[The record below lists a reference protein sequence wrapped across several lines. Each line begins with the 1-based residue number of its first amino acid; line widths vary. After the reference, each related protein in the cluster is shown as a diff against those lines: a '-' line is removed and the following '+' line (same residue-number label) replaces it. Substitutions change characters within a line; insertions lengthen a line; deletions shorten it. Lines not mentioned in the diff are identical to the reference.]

1 MPPCLASPIN
11 DDKNAGMTMD
21 DNSHTALAVVDGV
34 DGGGGGSRKVLFSSS
49 DDKAS
54 DTVSV
59 AHNNK
64 ATSATSSIRSSLRS
78 QFDNVTG
85 RSPNRKNT
93 YASRSSIAS
102 LERTSELSPS
112 KSQGTTAAAPT
123 TVATWSSRIASKP
136 RKGRNSGEVRT
147 SWATKSTGSCPSN
160 SSSSR
165 TEESTHRRRLASL
178 TDLFSPTTKNGR
190 QGSVDNVSGSGQDR
204 NPITMPPCLASPIN
218 DDKNTGMTMATTMD
232 DNNHTLAVV
241 DGVDGGG
248 GTRKVL
254 FSFSDNKA
262 SDTFSVAHNNEA
274 ATSATSTISTP
285 LRRSTRKRKANDP
298 VVAVVAAVVEKLQ
311 PQPHKQKDD
320 NNDDH
325 DGDGDDYHSK
335 LPNETT
341 ISTQPSNISE
351 STTGTEEQS
360 VTSSSPMTMMTLM
373 DTSPSSSFPPKV
385 LAVETATA
393 TATATALKK
402 TSAYNLR
409 WTAETKDKHGECGDV
424 QPTRPSSFRSPTRSS
439 SKSSSSSSRFPM
451 LLQRPPSTTKKTPGG
466 SILRRKCTPAKD
478 GDIYD
483 GTTRELSAIE
493 PTSDQHFDALVAFA
507 TSTNSPSQNNQN
519 SSSNFQN
526 SPSQNS
532 PSKVT
537 NTNENENENEN
548 ASTTNTTTTEDDDDD
563 ALKQVARQ
571 KIVVLPPKKIIE
583 LDSDT
588 LREGLEVLFPD
599 KFPPQKQQQQP
610 TQRKLRLRLNQ
621 QKQQFNSQK
630 KKSSPPCILPRLIAC
645 YTMYRKQQQQNQSS
659 AIAIEDIDIY
669 SIHNLLQKL
678 VGLEWTVLEGH
689 EHQDDEEESLSSSS
703 PTNSNNNNNNTNI
716 KSSYQDY
723 FPPGGTS
730 NNCWNKNT
738 NSSEIISQEDKSD
751 NDTTDG
757 SEGGDRGNRDN
768 QQDNIKTH
776 TRRVQFAAFD
786 GTAVVRGPSDVLEG
800 SYKPQENC
808 VQALVDV
815 LDVVEKLFPQASGA
829 RVHAVTT
836 EETIITATTTAT
848 PTAHGSRSPTVI
860 LQDLTSYLDSEFL
873 SNGHDTICVESIME
887 MNHQSIPIRRIEK
900 AAIAY
905 SRDLH
910 SLINPNGKII
920 RKIFAIACATN
931 AEGGHDFDDIEDDND
946 DDVDDDADN
955 ADAVGNVDTRT
966 TIIVPIRTQTTH
978 VFVRSCP
985 LSWECRLANASAQ
998 LVRYWLRTLLNPIPG
1013 RADEDTKTDQWSSR
1027 LYDHIIL
1034 TEEDSS
1040 GGGDGDGN
1048 INSDDDDISI
1058 RTLDEDNLSSLLSN
1072 ALQHVYKY
1080 VGIDSTTTTTTTG
1093 AAMLSWKDRLLQV
1106 LPDESCCD
1114 TPVCREGL
1122 GSGRHPTYITEDN
1135 WEDVE
1140 QHLTVASDFC
1150 AFHRRALFLESL
1162 LSIVTKMNWDD
1173 HWSNTVQAAA
1183 KKLVRLDKNCII
1195 KNNGNNNNNNSSNIN
1210 SGIVNEDDDGNDI
1223 DMDQVSDD
1231 NMVVE
1236 GDDDSNNI
1244 IIQPEDEHLVLLGM
1258 SINDLLYRLRT
1269 EILPISRERYGV
1281 CYNNL
1286 RATEKNFRLGLSNT
1300 KRKKKCEPQIQKLED
1315 YWNEDLHPGTIFPS
1329 ISFRGS
1335 SSS

>member
-21 DNSHTALAVVDGV
+21 DNSHTTLAVVDGV

-49 DDKAS
+49 DNKAS

-59 AHNNK
+59 AHNNE
-64 ATSATSSIRSSLRS
+64 ATSATTSSIRSSLRS

-112 KSQGTTAAAPT
+112 TSQSTTAAAPT

-254 FSFSDNKA
+254 FSFSHNKA

-298 VVAVVAAVVEKLQ
+298 VVAVAAAVVEKLQ

-360 VTSSSPMTMMTLM
+360 VTSSSPMTMITLM
-373 DTSPSSSFPPKV
+373 DTSPSSSFPPKI
-385 LAVETATA
+385 LAVETA

-424 QPTRPSSFRSPTRSS
+424 QPTRPSSFRSPTKSS
-439 SKSSSSSSRFPM
+439 SKSSSSSSSRFPM
-451 LLQRPPSTTKKTPGG
+451 LLQRPPSTIKKTPGG

-483 GTTRELSAIE
+483 GTTRESSAIE
-493 PTSDQHFDALVAFA
+493 PTSDHHFDALVAFA
-507 TSTNSPSQNNQN
+507 TATNSPSQNNQN
-519 SSSNFQN
+519 SLSS
-526 SPSQNS
+526 SQNS
-532 PSKVT
+532 PSKYSPSKVT
-537 NTNENENENEN
+537 NENEN

-563 ALKQVARQ
+563 ALKQVVRQ

-583 LDSDT
+583 LNSDT

-621 QKQQFNSQK
+621 QKQQYNSQK

-703 PTNSNNNNNNTNI
+703 PTNSNNNNNTNI
-716 KSSYQDY
+716 KITYQDY

-848 PTAHGSRSPTVI
+848 PTAPGSRSPTVI

-931 AEGGHDFDDIEDDND
+931 AEE
-946 DDVDDDADN
+946 
-955 ADAVGNVDTRT
+955 
-966 TIIVPIRTQTTH
+966 TTH

-1080 VGIDSTTTTTTTG
+1080 VGIDSTTTTTTG

-1183 KKLVRLDKNCII
+1183 KKLV
-1195 KNNGNNNNNNSSNIN
+1195 
-1210 SGIVNEDDDGNDI
+1210 
-1223 DMDQVSDD
+1223 SDD
-1231 NMVVE
+1231 NMVAE